1 MIKMEYSFVTLGK
14 VERSLMAHIHPVV
27 QLETVLLTTTFVRFR
42 SNLPTRVTVDVE
54 FRRNETVTVRL
65 PYSASTLNTAT
76 IHLGKDDLLTTAF
89 IKVKDVLCGITVFQ
103 QRLLKF
109 DSKVWTR
116 LFCHWK
122 ESPPYMGS
130 VTVRVPTTTD
140 LIETWQMFEVK
151 GAQVSSVEHI
161 LRYNSLQWKCFLFNK
176 QYGSEIVSRWEKFI
190 ERYLRAKGG

>member
-1 MIKMEYSFVTLGK
+1 VIKMEYSFVTLGR

-27 QLETVLLTTTFVRFR
+27 QLETVLFTTAFVRFR
-42 SNLPTRVTVDVE
+42 SNLPTRVNVNVE

-65 PYSASTLNTAT
+65 PYSASTLNTIT
-76 IHLGKDDLLTTAF
+76 VHLGKDDLLTTAF
-89 IKVKDVLCGITVFQ
+89 IKVKDVLCGITASQ

-109 DSKVWTR
+109 NRKFWTK

-130 VTVRVPTTTD
+130 VTVKVPTTTD
-140 LIETWQMFEVK
+140 LIEKCQMFEVK

-161 LRYNSLQWKCFLFNK
+161 LRYNSLQWQCFLFNK
-176 QYGSEIVSRWEKFI
+176 QYGSGIISQWEKFI
-190 ERYLRAKGG
+190 ERYRAKGG